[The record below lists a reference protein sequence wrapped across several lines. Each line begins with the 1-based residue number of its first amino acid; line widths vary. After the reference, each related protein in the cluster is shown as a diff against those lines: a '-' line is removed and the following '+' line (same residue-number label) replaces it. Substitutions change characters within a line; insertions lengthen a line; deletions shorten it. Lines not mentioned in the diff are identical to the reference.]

1 MFQVGQK
8 VLYGAH
14 GVCSITA
21 VEIRNLGKEKKEYY
35 CLEPVEQPG
44 AVFYVP
50 TGNPAAVGKMRPL
63 ISRDEFEALV
73 AAQKEREWVWIEDE
87 NQRKQYYRELMT
99 QNDRGELIA
108 AVGALY
114 RHKRLLQE
122 TGRKF
127 HVCDEGFLRDAT
139 RLLSGEFALV
149 LGIPKSEV
157 AQYMKDQLE
166 TE

>member
-1 MFQVGQK
+1 MFHAGQK

-14 GVCSITA
+14 GVCCITA

-35 CLEPVEQPG
+35 CLELVEQPG
-44 AVFYVP
+44 TMFYVP
-50 TGNPAAVGKMRPL
+50 TGNPAAVRKMRPL
-63 ISRDEFEALV
+63 LSRDEFEALV
-73 AAQKEREWVWIEDE
+73 AAQKDREWVWIEDE
-87 NQRKQYYRELMT
+87 NQRKQCYRELIT

-108 AVGALY
+108 AVGGLY
-114 RHKRLLQE
+114 RHKRQLEE

-127 HVCDEGFLRDAT
+127 HLCDEAFLRDAT

-149 LGIPKSEV
+149 LGIPRSEV

-166 TE
+166 TK